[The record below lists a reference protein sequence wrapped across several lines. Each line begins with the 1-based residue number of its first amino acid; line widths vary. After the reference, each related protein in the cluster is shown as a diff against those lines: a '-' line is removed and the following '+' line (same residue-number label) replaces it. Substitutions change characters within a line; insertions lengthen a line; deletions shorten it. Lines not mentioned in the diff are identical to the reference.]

1 MTRLNDGAFIVESM
15 SGAERA
21 YRVDP
26 QAGTCTCPHFVRR
39 LTGTGQKCKHLLAV
53 EEQPQPTAL
62 ERASA
67 KAAGLTDEQLR
78 MWAAQYESGPIACA
92 CLLEL
97 ASRKLQAQA
106 AQPGARPIPAG
117 VLQLLEGATEAER
130 ERALAVYR

>member
-39 LTGTGQKCKHLLAV
+39 LSGTGQKCKHLLAI
-53 EEQPQPTAL
+53 EELAQPTAL
-62 ERASA
+62 QKAAA

-78 MWAAQYESGPIACA
+78 MWAAQYESGPVACA
-92 CLLEL
+92 CRLEL
-97 ASRKLQAQA
+97 ASRKLQAEA
-106 AQPGARPIPAG
+106 SRPQPKPIPAG
-117 VLQLLEGATEAER
+117 VLVLLEGATEAER
-130 ERALAVYR
+130 ARALEIYR